1 MIMKTGLWVMG
12 CLMWLGMSLA
22 AADFNLYGGRPQSI
36 TLQKLVA
43 NQDYSWELRT
53 SNGRIMGS
61 GQIKTGEDGSGQL
74 TFELPKLEP
83 GTSVNCKLE
92 LPPDRSYG
100 ITFYSR
106 EPLNELAA
114 ALSEAGIY
122 ADSTGLKKSVTAIGL
137 VPAEREQAKIYLLAD
152 TAERELSALLAA
164 GKTVI
169 YFAGGDNE
177 LSPPREKLREISLEM
192 VSVAKKSPRLS
203 VIYNKKEFIIGY
215 EGDAGVADLHYWSG
229 HLIVV
234 APQLR
239 AVLDA
244 TPEVWLI
251 LKTKIEGD
259 LKKWSKESSSER

>member
-1 MIMKTGLWVMG
+1 MMMKTWLWMM
-12 CLMWLGMSLA
+12 CLMWAGA
-22 AADFNLYGGRPQSI
+22 ALTAGDFNLYSGRPQNI
-36 TLQKLVA
+36 TLRKLVA
-43 NQDYSWELRT
+43 NQDYNWELHT
-53 SNGRIMGS
+53 SSGRNMGS
-61 GQIKTGEDGSGQL
+61 GQFKAGEDGSGEI
-74 TFELPKLEP
+74 TFELPKLEL

-92 LPPDRSYG
+92 LVPDRSYG

-114 ALSEAGIY
+114 ALGEAGIY
-122 ADSTGLKKSVTAIGL
+122 ADSSGLKKSVTAIGL

-152 TAERELSALLAA
+152 TAERELPGLLAA

-192 VSVAKKSPRLS
+192 VSVAKKPPRLS
-203 VIYNKKEFIIGY
+203 VIYNRKEFVIGY
-215 EGDAGVADLHYWSG
+215 EGDAGVADLHYGSG

-239 AVLDA
+239 AVLDT

>member
-239 AVLDA
+239 AVAD
-244 TPEVWLI
+244 
-251 LKTKIEGD
+251 
-259 LKKWSKESSSER
+259 